1 MTESVSVY
9 LEGPEGEIVLLKL
22 AEGRFEG
29 KWRPPGGVLDDDEDD
44 PKEAAKRMTE
54 EQVGVAVELF
64 PYEETVEYKNAVS
77 RIYKGRMVGADP
89 QPGEGFT
96 EMQRVTYDEILNVD
110 LAGYTE
116 ADLKRLPGDFFGP
129 YPA

>member
-1 MTESVSVY
+1 MSTSVSVY
-9 LEGPEGEIVLLKL
+9 LEDTEGAIVILKL

-29 KWRPPGGVLDDDEDD
+29 KWRPPGGVVKEDEE
-44 PKEAAKRMTE
+44 PQEAAKRLAE

-64 PYEETVEYKNAVS
+64 PYEESIEYKNAES
-77 RIYKGRMVGADP
+77 YIFKGRMVGADP
-89 QPGEGFT
+89 EPGEGFS
-96 EMQRVTYDEILNVD
+96 EMKKVTYDEILNQD

>member
-1 MTESVSVY
+1 MSTSVSVY
-9 LEGPEGEIVLLKL
+9 LEDNEGAIVILKL

-29 KWRPPGGVLDDDEDD
+29 KWRPPGGVVQEGEE
-44 PKEAAKRMTE
+44 PKEAAKRLAE

-64 PYEETVEYKNAVS
+64 PYEESIEYKNAES
-77 RIYKGRMVGADP
+77 YIFKGRMVGADP
-89 QPGEGFT
+89 HPGEGFDA
-96 EMQRVTYDEILNVD
+96 MKKVTYDEILNQD

>member
-1 MTESVSVY
+1 MSTSVSVY
-9 LEGPEGEIVLLKL
+9 LEDNEGAIVILKL

-29 KWRPPGGVLDDDEDD
+29 KWRPPGGVVQDEET
-44 PKEAAKRMTE
+44 PREAAKRLAE
-54 EQVGVAVELF
+54 EQLGVDVDIF
-64 PYEETVEYKNAVS
+64 PYQEMIEYKNADS
-77 RIYKGRMVGADP
+77 YIFKGRIVGADP
-89 QPGEGFT
+89 EPGEGFT
-96 EMQRVTYDEILNVD
+96 DMKKVTYDEILNQD

>member
-1 MTESVSVY
+1 MSTSVSVY
-9 LEGPEGEIVLLKL
+9 LEDNEGAIVILKL

-29 KWRPPGGVLDDDEDD
+29 KWRPPGGVVQEDEE
-44 PKEAAKRMTE
+44 PKEAAKRLAE
-54 EQVGVAVELF
+54 EQVGVAVEIF
-64 PYEETVEYKNAVS
+64 PYEESIEYKNAES
-77 RIYKGRMVGADP
+77 YIFKGRMVGADP
-89 QPGEGFT
+89 EPGEGFS
-96 EMQRVTYDEILNVD
+96 EMKKVTYDEILNQD